1 MKECAALSGSFIA
14 MIRVA
19 LVEDDLHFHASLTAA
34 INQAADM
41 QLRASA
47 RTLAEGMALLADEA
61 PDVLLVDLGLP
72 DGSGIELIRAAR
84 QHWPRCDVMVVTV
97 FGDESHVLWAVENGA
112 SGYLLKD
119 YPPERIVEEVR
130 NLANGGSPINPYIAR
145 QILKR
150 FQASSSP
157 PAPAPDTTARPALSE
172 RELDVLRLI
181 TKGFN
186 YNEIASLLTVSRQT
200 VLTYVRR
207 IYLKL
212 GVNSQ
217 TQAVFEARRHG
228 ILDN

>member
-1 MKECAALSGSFIA
+1 MKEFAALSGSFFA

-34 INQAADM
+34 ISQAADM
-41 QLRASA
+41 QLRASG

-84 QHWPRCDVMVVTV
+84 QHWPSCDVMVVTV
-97 FGDESHVLWAVENGA
+97 FGDEAHVLWAVENGA

-150 FQASSSP
+150 FQAPAAP
-157 PAPAPDTTARPALSE
+157 PAPALDAARPALSE

-186 YNEIASLLTVSRQT
+186 YNEIAALLTVSRQT

-228 ILDN
+228 ILDS